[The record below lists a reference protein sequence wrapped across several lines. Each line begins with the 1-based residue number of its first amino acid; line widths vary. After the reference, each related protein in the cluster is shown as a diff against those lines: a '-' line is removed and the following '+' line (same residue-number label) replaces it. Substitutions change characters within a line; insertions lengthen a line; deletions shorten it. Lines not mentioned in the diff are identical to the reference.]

1 MLVLTRKVQE
11 AVVVGGTVG
20 FERVVKVTVL
30 EIIGGK
36 VRLGF
41 EADADVPVNREEVLE
56 RILVNGPRPPPGPEP
71 AAPVAK

>member
-11 AVVVGGTVG
+11 AVVVGGTPG
-20 FERVVKVTVL
+20 FERVLKVTVL

-41 EADADVPVNREEVLE
+41 EAAANVPVNREEVLE
-56 RILVNGPRPPPGPEP
+56 RMLAGGPRPPPPQDP
-71 AAPVAK
+71 AVAAPK